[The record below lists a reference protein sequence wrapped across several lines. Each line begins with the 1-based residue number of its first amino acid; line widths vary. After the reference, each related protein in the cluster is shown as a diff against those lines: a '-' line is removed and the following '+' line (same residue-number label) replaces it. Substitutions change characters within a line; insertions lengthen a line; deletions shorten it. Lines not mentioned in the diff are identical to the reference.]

1 MSNHTHHPVAPTS
14 EDLIGQESIKESGR
28 WEISTLVE
36 EREHTGHNGS
46 CRPKFTQNQ
55 KLRGPGGM
63 LVVTAAYL
71 MKAVS
76 CL

>member
-1 MSNHTHHPVAPTS
+1 MILLSAVI
-14 EDLIGQESIKESGR
+14 EESIKKSGR

-36 EREHTGHNGS
+36 EREHTGHNGLCS
-46 CRPKFTQNQ
+46 PKFTQNH
-55 KLRGPGGM
+55 KLRGPEGM
-63 LVVTAAYL
+63 MVVTAAYL